1 MQTLIQAIIIV
12 GLDIVDYSLEVD
24 KKRVG
29 KRIKNDMKSSA
40 VKLNKSEKQ
49 TMVRL
54 FICKF
59 TTYSVVTYRY
69 SVGELRQGGID
80 WRCNVNY
87 VCSAQWP
94 PKQEKAHC
102 WLSQ

>member
-40 VKLNKSEKQ
+40 VKLNK
-49 TMVRL
+49 
-54 FICKF
+54 
-59 TTYSVVTYRY
+59 
-69 SVGELRQGGID
+69 
-80 WRCNVNY
+80 N
-87 VCSAQWP
+87 
-94 PKQEKAHC
+94 EKANDSTLIC
-102 WLSQ
+102 L

>member
-40 VKLNKSEKQ
+40 AKLNKN
-49 TMVRL
+49 
-54 FICKF
+54 
-59 TTYSVVTYRY
+59 
-69 SVGELRQGGID
+69 G
-80 WRCNVNY
+80 
-87 VCSAQWP
+87 
-94 PKQEKAHC
+94 KANDST
-102 WLSQ
+102 LIYL